1 MRRALEA
8 LPALVRRDWV
18 APDRARRQ
26 VWPECSIP
34 SATTKVQTT
43 SLSFGTGRHKLVPA
57 VVHFQSRSGGFRTIH
72 QLGAPFVIFST
83 NIVVVSHVRTN
94 LVESVHGAFPL
105 ESMEICSESMA
116 VTGIDAALRTP
127 NPRGILPLVYQQL
140 FSRTEHHVSVCVSAC
155 V

>member
-1 MRRALEA
+1 MHQTERGVRSGQNAASLCDDKSSND
-8 LPALVRRDWV
+8 LVV
-18 APDRARRQ
+18 
-26 VWPECSIP
+26 
-34 SATTKVQTT
+34 
-43 SLSFGTGRHKLVPA
+43 FGTGRHKLVPA